1 MHITH
6 WTVLK
11 LSSVSDPIAVAI
23 LSSRL
28 PSRIPVRRTD
38 RSMRK
43 SFYSASSLARVGF
56 RRFCPLARRPTEGPP
71 RSQKAQK
78 YRPIWSRQRTRRGF
92 DRRKLALPDNPKDE
106 GVRSCPLHRF
116 NAFLFKGRASRH
128 SAHGA
133 RYDVELP

>member
-1 MHITH
+1 MDDDSRAEFGTESFDRGQMPRIHITH

-11 LSSVSDPIAVAI
+11 LSSVSDRIAAAVAI

-38 RSMRK
+38 RDRSMRK
-43 SFYSASSLARVGF
+43 SFYSASSLARS
-56 RRFCPLARRPTEGPP
+56 RRIPQILSLALLGPTERAHQG

-92 DRRKLALPDNPKDE
+92 DRPQI
-106 GVRSCPLHRF
+106 GVAGQPR
-116 NAFLFKGRASRH
+116 G
-128 SAHGA
+128 
-133 RYDVELP
+133 